1 MGIYHE
7 VEVRPLAVGDHWQ
20 NDEAVLMPDGPPRG
34 MRWVLFQCYACG
46 AFAILLLI
54 VGLVQA
60 GRWLWSMRN
69 RPKPTPTKRRAF
81 ERRGSELL

>member
-1 MGIYHE
+1 
-7 VEVRPLAVGDHWQ
+7 
-20 NDEAVLMPDGPPRG
+20 

-69 RPKPTPTKRRAF
+69 RPKATPTKRRAF